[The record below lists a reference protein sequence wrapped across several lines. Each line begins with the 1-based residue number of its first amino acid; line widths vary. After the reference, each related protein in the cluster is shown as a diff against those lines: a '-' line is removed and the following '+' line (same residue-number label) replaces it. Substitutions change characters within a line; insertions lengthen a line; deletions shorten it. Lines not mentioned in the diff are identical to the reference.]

1 MKSRS
6 GFVLHVAS
14 VACVSFFPAMTQ
26 GCAHSDGPEA
36 RKLAQLRDDIRRVQ
50 TDHERLEQRLSV
62 LEVGA
67 ADSQKQGTSA
77 FLGSP
82 DGGAK
87 LRVVRLRPD
96 GTEERATTGDASSTS
111 ATRAGEPP
119 ASVPGSASA
128 SVSTEDGTPRPSIRV
143 TGGGARTSRGSA
155 RGSAGS
161 ASDQIEQTEP
171 DEGAP
176 RVRANAP
183 RPSALDPE
191 AKRAYD
197 AALAL
202 VNARQYD
209 RALEAFAGFLVR
221 YPDHP
226 NADNALYWRGESY
239 FAQGDYSRAAEQFD
253 GAITRFPLGNKVPD
267 ALLKLGICQT
277 KLGLGS
283 KAKITFERLARE
295 FPRSE
300 AARRIPREE
309 NP

>member
-1 MKSRS
+1 MGR
-6 GFVLHVAS
+6 LAWMLPILQLAS
-14 VACVSFFPAMTQ
+14 S
-26 GCAHSDGPEA
+26 GCAHDNAPEA
-36 RKLAQLRDDIRRVQ
+36 RQMAQLREDIRRVQ
-50 TDHERLEQRLSV
+50 TDHDHIEQRLMS
-62 LEVGA
+62 LEVQA
-67 ADSQKQGTSA
+67 ADERKTSTSA
-77 FLGSP
+77 GSLEQGSRA
-82 DGGAK
+82 DDGAK

-96 GTEERATTGDASSTS
+96 GTEEHAA
-111 ATRAGEPP
+111 AGETAGMTVTSPNY
-119 ASVPGSASA
+119 ASDSGIGT
-128 SVSTEDGTPRPSIRV
+128 TEDGTPRPSIRV
-143 TGGGARTSRGSA
+143 TGSGARPSRGS
-155 RGSAGS
+155 RGGS
-161 ASDQIEQTEP
+161 GPSGFGEQIEQTEP
-171 DEGAP
+171 DDGAP
-176 RVRANAP
+176 RMRPSGP

-226 NADNALYWRGESY
+226 NADNALYWRGECY

-267 ALLKLGICQT
+267 ALLKLGMCQT

-283 KAKITFERLARE
+283 KAKVTFEKLARE

-300 AARRIPREE
+300 AARRLPREE
-309 NP
+309 TP